1 MERYYTAFLEL
12 LDIGDGPPLTEEGV
26 LDTARTWIWW
36 ADEGGNEY
44 RLNVPGVWAATKQV
58 DRLLAL
64 ADEAAATDDMP
75 VAVLYGYEPDEVV
88 IAPGGETQQ
97 ISTGLLLADAQ
108 PGLDNLVRPI
118 KLVRWETIGSLRK
131 YLRMQVGEEYGPNVF
146 WQAMYRSRRALRT
159 GDPELAHPVPEGLAP
174 WVGYGNWDED
184 YWLSPAEAAE
194 AAGWLALQPGYQ
206 EERHIRTAV
215 LFHAQ

>member
-146 WQAMYRSRRALRT
+146 LYHNVRRISGGAYLGQNHRAQKRAQPPSIHAGPKTGKGDRQCLLRNV
-159 GDPELAHPVPEGLAP
+159 AAP
-174 WVGYGNWDED
+174 G
-184 YWLSPAEAAE
+184 
-194 AAGWLALQPGYQ
+194 
-206 EERHIRTAV
+206 
-215 LFHAQ
+215 